1 MTSDD
6 GQSVERLREYLR
18 NLKPEA
24 RAMLIAELERAQLR
38 GDDMAGSELVLD
50 ELRRT
55 IRTEAQRVPRIG
67 DAARL
72 FFMPFEPFL
81 IDAPADHKRVGRIA
95 RLSLEPIWAWI
106 GRDLMPAEAKALSED
121 INRAL
126 LAEDKTKADQLVR
139 ALHERAILRMR
150 ETLAT
155 VGTDEK
161 AQRRLAI
168 QVGTPRATDDV
179 ATLLHV
185 LEVRDVLA
193 DLAKRLPNYYVRAF
207 EREVIEQA
215 KVHIDTA
222 CAAKSLGGDAARKAD
237 VVRYGLV
244 LLMNGLAAP
253 WQLIRLATRVAE
265 SDVAARV
272 AETPYGVALTI
283 VLSEMESAVGELRTA
298 FRAGKPVTSMLK
310 ELHGAARGLRTE
322 MDMSVESAWS
332 RQLAAI
338 RSDVSNLLKSE
349 IDSAPGRVRRLLRPP
364 PAKEIRPDST
374 VDSIEVDDVQAQVEF
389 VSACRNYAGELALSE
404 VTLRAYSELTQYLET
419 GTKVLLDALRH
430 TGAAERPFRQ
440 SQVDAAIRLCRLL
453 FGAEYAELLTKAADV
468 AVHSATTERK
478 SIRA

>member
-6 GQSVERLREYLR
+6 GQSVERLRDYLR

-38 GDDMAGSELVLD
+38 GDDMAGSELVLQ

-55 IRTEAQRVPRIG
+55 IRAEAQRVPRIG

-72 FFMPFEPFL
+72 FFTPFEPFL

-106 GRDLMPAEAKALSED
+106 GRDLIPAEAKALSED

-126 LAEDKTKADQLVR
+126 LADDKTKAEQLVR

-150 ETLAT
+150 ETLAS

-179 ATLLHV
+179 ATLLHI
-185 LEVRDVLA
+185 LEVRDALA
-193 DLAKRLPNYYVRAF
+193 DLAKRLPNCVRVF

-222 CAAKSLGGDAARKAD
+222 STAKSLGGVASRKAD

-244 LLMNGLAAP
+244 LLMDRLAAP
-253 WQLIRLATRVAE
+253 WQLIRLASRAAD

-272 AETPYGVALTI
+272 AETPYAAAVSI
-283 VLSEMESAVGELRTA
+283 VLGEMESSVSELRTA
-298 FRAGKPVTSMLK
+298 FKAGKPVASMLK
-310 ELHGAARGLRTE
+310 ELHDAARGLRTE
-322 MDMSVESAWS
+322 MDLSVESAWS

-338 RSDVSNLLKSE
+338 RSDISNMLKPE
-349 IDSAPGRVRRLLRPP
+349 IDAALGRVRRLLRPP
-364 PAKEIRPDST
+364 PAKDIRPGST
-374 VDSIEVDDVQAQVEF
+374 VDGIEVDDVQARVAF
-389 VSACRNYAGELALSE
+389 VGACRNYAGELALSE
-404 VTLRAYSELTQYLET
+404 VTVRAYSELTQYLET

-430 TGAAERPFRQ
+430 AEAAERPFRQ
-440 SQVDAAIRLCRLL
+440 SQVDAAIRLCRSL

-468 AVHSATTERK
+468 AVQATTTERK

>member
-1 MTSDD
+1 MTSD

-38 GDDMAGSELVLD
+38 GDDMASSELVLD

-81 IDAPADHKRVGRIA
+81 IDAPANHKRVGRIA
-95 RLSLEPIWAWI
+95 RLSLEPIWGWI
-106 GRDLMPAEAKALSED
+106 CRDLIPAEAKALIED

-126 LAEDKTKADQLVR
+126 LADDKTKADQLVR

-185 LEVRDVLA
+185 LELRDVLA

-222 CAAKSLGGDAARKAD
+222 CAKSLGGDAARKAD

-253 WQLIRLATRVAE
+253 WQLIRLATRVAD

-272 AETPYGVALTI
+272 AETPYAVAVMI
-283 VLSEMESAVGELRTA
+283 VLSEMEATVGELRIA
-298 FRAGKPVTSMLK
+298 FKGGKPITPMLK
-310 ELHGAARGLRTE
+310 ELHDAARGLRTE
-322 MDMSVESAWS
+322 MDLSVESAWS

-349 IDSAPGRVRRLLRPP
+349 IDAAPARVRRLLRPP
-364 PAKEIRPDST
+364 PAKEIRPGAT
-374 VDSIEVDDVQAQVEF
+374 VDSIEVDDAQARVEF
-389 VSACRNYAGELALSE
+389 VNACRNYAGELALSE

-430 TGAAERPFRQ
+430 AEAAERPFRQ
-440 SQVDAAIRLCRLL
+440 SQVDAAIRLCRSL
-453 FGAEYAELLTKAADV
+453 FGGEYAELLTKAADV
-468 AVHSATTERK
+468 AVQSATTERK

>member
-1 MTSDD
+1 MTSD

-24 RAMLIAELERAQLR
+24 RALLIAELERAQLR
-38 GDDMAGSELVLD
+38 GDDMAGSELVLE

-55 IRTEAQRVPRIG
+55 IRIEAQRVPRIG

-95 RLSLEPIWAWI
+95 RLSLEPIWGWI
-106 GRDLMPAEAKALSED
+106 GRDLIPAEAKALTED

-126 LAEDKTKADQLVR
+126 LADDKTKADQLVR
-139 ALHERAILRMR
+139 ALHERAVLRMR
-150 ETLAT
+150 GTLAT

-265 SDVAARV
+265 SYVAARV
-272 AETPYGVALTI
+272 ADTPFAGAVTI
-283 VLSEMESAVGELRTA
+283 VLKAVTD
-298 FRAGKPVTSMLK
+298 
-310 ELHGAARGLRTE
+310 AAR
-322 MDMSVESAWS
+322 
-332 RQLAAI
+332 
-338 RSDVSNLLKSE
+338 
-349 IDSAPGRVRRLLRPP
+349 GRVRRLLRPL
-364 PAKEIRPDST
+364 PAKEIRPGST
-374 VDSIEVDDVQAQVEF
+374 VDSVEVDDVQARVEF
-389 VSACRNYAGELALSE
+389 VNACRNYAGEVALSE

-419 GTKVLLDALRH
+419 GTRVLLDALRH
-430 TGAAERPFRQ
+430 AEAAERPFRQ
-440 SQVDAAIRLCRLL
+440 SQVEAAIRLCGSL

-468 AVHSATTERK
+468 AVQAATTERK
-478 SIRA
+478 AIRA

>member
-1 MTSDD
+1 MTSD

-38 GDDMAGSELVLD
+38 GDDMAGSELVLE

-72 FFMPFEPFL
+72 FYMPFEPFL

-95 RLSLEPIWAWI
+95 RLSLEPIWSWI
-106 GRDLMPAEAKALSED
+106 GRDLIPAEAKALSED

-150 ETLAT
+150 ETVAT

-168 QVGTPRATDDV
+168 QVGSPRATDDV

-185 LEVRDVLA
+185 LEVRDALA
-193 DLAKRLPNYYVRAF
+193 DLAKRLPNYVRTF

-215 KVHIDTA
+215 KVHFDTA
-222 CAAKSLGGDAARKAD
+222 CAAKSLGGDASRKAD
-237 VVRYGLV
+237 VIRYGLV
-244 LLMNGLAAP
+244 LLMSRLAAP

-272 AETPYGVALTI
+272 AETPYAVAVTI
-283 VLSEMESAVGELRTA
+283 VLSEMEATVSELRTA
-298 FRAGKPVTSMLK
+298 FKAGKPVTSMLK

-322 MDMSVESAWS
+322 MDLSVESAWS

-349 IDSAPGRVRRLLRPP
+349 IDAAPGRVRRLLRPP
-364 PAKEIRPDST
+364 PAKEIRSGST
-374 VDSIEVDDVQAQVEF
+374 LDGIEVDDVQARVEF

-430 TGAAERPFRQ
+430 AVAAERPFRQ

-468 AVHSATTERK
+468 AAQAAITERK
-478 SIRA
+478 SVRA

>member
-38 GDDMAGSELVLD
+38 GDDMTGSELVLD

-95 RLSLEPIWAWI
+95 RLSLEPIWGWI

-126 LAEDKTKADQLVR
+126 LAEDKTKADPLVR

-150 ETLAT
+150 ETLAG

-193 DLAKRLPNYYVRAF
+193 DLAKRLPNSYVRTF

-222 CAAKSLGGDAARKAD
+222 CAAKSLGGAAARKAD

-265 SDVAARV
+265 
-272 AETPYGVALTI
+272 TPYAVAVAI
-283 VLSEMESAVGELRTA
+283 VLSEMEATVSELRTA
-298 FRAGKPVTSMLK
+298 FRNGKPVTSMLK

-322 MDMSVESAWS
+322 MDLSVESAWS

-349 IDSAPGRVRRLLRPP
+349 IDAAPGRVRRLLRPL
-364 PAKEIRPDST
+364 PAREIRPGAT
-374 VDSIEVDDVQAQVEF
+374 VDSVEVDDVLARVEF
-389 VSACRNYAGELALSE
+389 VNACRNYAGELALSE
-404 VTLRAYSELTQYLET
+404 VTLRAYSELTTYLET

-430 TGAAERPFRQ
+430 AEAAERPFRQ
-440 SQVDAAIRLCRLL
+440 SQVEAAIRLCRSL
-453 FGAEYAELLTKAADV
+453 FGVDYAELLGKAADV
-468 AVHSATTERK
+468 AVQSATPERK

>member
-1 MTSDD
+1 MTSD

-24 RAMLIAELERAQLR
+24 RALLIAELERAQLR
-38 GDDMAGSELVLD
+38 GDDMTGSELVLE

-55 IRTEAQRVPRIG
+55 IRVEAQRVPRIG

-95 RLSLEPIWAWI
+95 RLSLEPIWGWI
-106 GRDLMPAEAKALSED
+106 GRDLMPAEAKALTED

-126 LAEDKTKADQLVR
+126 LAGDKTKADQLVR

-185 LEVRDVLA
+185 LEVREMLA
-193 DLAKRLPNYYVRAF
+193 DLAKRLPNYVRVF

-222 CAAKSLGGDAARKAD
+222 GAAKSLGGDAARKAD
-237 VVRYGLV
+237 VIRYGLV
-244 LLMNGLAAP
+244 LLMGRLAAP
-253 WQLIRLATRVAE
+253 WQIIRLATRVAE

-272 AETPYGVALTI
+272 AETPYAVAVAI
-283 VLSEMESAVGELRTA
+283 VLSEMEATVSELRTA
-298 FRAGKPVTSMLK
+298 LRNGKPVTSMLK

-322 MDMSVESAWS
+322 MDLSVESTWS

-349 IDSAPGRVRRLLRPP
+349 IDAAPGRVRRLLRPP
-364 PAKEIRPDST
+364 PGKEIRPGST
-374 VDSIEVDDVQAQVEF
+374 VDSIEVDDVQARVEF
-389 VSACRNYAGELALSE
+389 VNACRNYAGELALSE

-419 GTKVLLDALRH
+419 GTRVLLDALRH
-430 TGAAERPFRQ
+430 AEAAERPFRQ
-440 SQVDAAIRLCRLL
+440 SQVEAAIRLCRSL
-453 FGAEYAELLTKAADV
+453 FGADYAELLGKAADV
-468 AVHSATTERK
+468 AVQAATTERK
-478 SIRA
+478 AIRA

>member
-1 MTSDD
+1 MTSD

-24 RAMLIAELERAQLR
+24 RALLIAELERAQLR
-38 GDDMAGSELVLD
+38 GDDMTGSELVLE

-55 IRTEAQRVPRIG
+55 IRIEAQRVPRIG
-67 DAARL
+67 GGGGL
-72 FFMPFEPFL
+72 FFMPLEPFL

-95 RLSLEPIWAWI
+95 RLSLEPIWGWI
-106 GRDLMPAEAKALSED
+106 GRDLMPAEAKALTED

-126 LAEDKTKADQLVR
+126 LAGDKTKADQLVR
-139 ALHERAILRMR
+139 ALHDRAILRMR

-185 LEVRDVLA
+185 LVVRD
-193 DLAKRLPNYYVRAF
+193 
-207 EREVIEQA
+207 
-215 KVHIDTA
+215 
-222 CAAKSLGGDAARKAD
+222 
-237 VVRYGLV
+237 GLV

-272 AETPYGVALTI
+272 AETPYAVALTI
-283 VLSEMESAVGELRTA
+283 VLGEMESTVSELRTA

-322 MDMSVESAWS
+322 MDMSVESVWS

-349 IDSAPGRVRRLLRPP
+349 IDAAPGRVRRLLRPP
-364 PAKEIRPDST
+364 PAKEIRPGST
-374 VDSIEVDDVQAQVEF
+374 VDSIEGDDVQARVEF
-389 VSACRNYAGELALSE
+389 ASACRNYASELALSE

-430 TGAAERPFRQ
+430 AEAAERPFRQ
-440 SQVDAAIRLCRLL
+440 SQVDAAIRLCRSL

-468 AVHSATTERK
+468 AVQAATTERK

>member
-1 MTSDD
+1 MTSD

-38 GDDMAGSELVLD
+38 GDDMASSELVLE

-95 RLSLEPIWAWI
+95 RLSLAPIWDWI
-106 GRDLMPAEAKALSED
+106 GRDLIPAEAKALSED

-126 LAEDKTKADQLVR
+126 LADDKTKADQLVR

-185 LEVRDVLA
+185 LEVRDALT
-193 DLAKRLPNYYVRAF
+193 DLAKRLPNYVRAF

-215 KVHIDTA
+215 KAHIDSA
-222 CAAKSLGGDAARKAD
+222 CAAKSHGGEVSRKAD
-237 VVRYGLV
+237 IIRYGLV
-244 LLMNGLAAP
+244 LLMSRLAAP
-253 WQLIRLATRVAE
+253 WQLIRLATRVAD

-272 AETPYGVALTI
+272 AETPYAVAVMI
-283 VLSEMESAVGELRTA
+283 VLGEMESTVSELRTA
-298 FRAGKPVTSMLK
+298 FKAGMPVTLLLK
-310 ELHGAARGLRTE
+310 ELHAAARGVRTE
-322 MDMSVESAWS
+322 MDLSVESAWS

-349 IDSAPGRVRRLLRPP
+349 IDAAPGRVRRLLRPP
-364 PAKEIRPDST
+364 PAKEIRPGST
-374 VDSIEVDDVQAQVEF
+374 VDSIEVDDVQARVEF
-389 VSACRNYAGELALSE
+389 VSACRNYASELALSE

-430 TGAAERPFRQ
+430 AEAAERPFRQ
-440 SQVDAAIRLCRLL
+440 SQVDAAIRLCGSL

-468 AVHSATTERK
+468 AVQAATTERK

>member
-1 MTSDD
+1 MTSD

-38 GDDMAGSELVLD
+38 GDDMASSELVLD

-81 IDAPADHKRVGRIA
+81 IDAPANHKRVGRIA
-95 RLSLEPIWAWI
+95 RLSLEPIWGWI
-106 GRDLMPAEAKALSED
+106 GRDLMPAEAKALIED

-126 LAEDKTKADQLVR
+126 LADDKTKADQLVR

-155 VGTDEK
+155 VGTEEK

-185 LEVRDVLA
+185 LELRDVLA

-222 CAAKSLGGDAARKAD
+222 CATKSLGGDAARKAD

-253 WQLIRLATRVAE
+253 WQLIRLATRAAD

-272 AETPYGVALTI
+272 AETPYAVAVMI
-283 VLSEMESAVGELRTA
+283 VLSEMEAAVGELRIA
-298 FRAGKPVTSMLK
+298 FKAGKPITSMLK
-310 ELHGAARGLRTE
+310 ELHDAARGLRTE
-322 MDMSVESAWS
+322 MDLSVESAWS

-349 IDSAPGRVRRLLRPP
+349 IDAAPAR
-364 PAKEIRPDST
+364 EIRPGAT
-374 VDSIEVDDVQAQVEF
+374 VDGIEVDDAQARVEF
-389 VSACRNYAGELALSE
+389 VNACRNYAGELALSE

-419 GTKVLLDALRH
+419 GTRVLLDALRH
-430 TGAAERPFRQ
+430 AEAAERPFRQ
-440 SQVDAAIRLCRLL
+440 SQVDAAIRLCRSL
-453 FGAEYAELLTKAADV
+453 FGGEYAELLTKAADV
-468 AVHSATTERK
+468 AVQSATTERK

>member
-1 MTSDD
+1 MTSD

-38 GDDMAGSELVLD
+38 GDDMTGSELVLE

-95 RLSLEPIWAWI
+95 RLSLEPIWGWI
-106 GRDLMPAEAKALSED
+106 GRDLIPAETKALSED

-126 LAEDKTKADQLVR
+126 LAADKTKADQLVR

-150 ETLAT
+150 ETLAA
-155 VGTDEK
+155 VGTDDK

-168 QVGTPRATDDV
+168 QVGSPRATDDV
-179 ATLLHV
+179 AMLLHV
-185 LEVRDVLA
+185 LEVRDALA
-193 DLAKRLPNYYVRAF
+193 DLAKRLPNYVRAF
-207 EREVIEQA
+207 EREVVEQA
-215 KVHIDTA
+215 KAHIDA
-222 CAAKSLGGDAARKAD
+222 ASAAKSFGGDPSRKAD

-244 LLMNGLAAP
+244 LLMNRLAAP

-265 SDVAARV
+265 SDIAARV
-272 AETPYGVALTI
+272 AETPYAVAVTI
-283 VLSEMESAVGELRTA
+283 VLGEMESTVTELRTA
-298 FRAGKPVTSMLK
+298 FKAGKPVASMLK
-310 ELHGAARGLRTE
+310 ELHDGARGLRTE
-322 MDMSVESAWS
+322 MDLSVDSTWS

-338 RSDVSNLLKSE
+338 RSDVSNMLKPE
-349 IDSAPGRVRRLLRPP
+349 IDATPGRVRRLLRPP
-364 PAKEIRPDST
+364 PAKEIHPGST
-374 VDSIEVDDVQAQVEF
+374 VDSIDVDDVQARVEF
-389 VSACRNYAGELALSE
+389 VGACRNYAGELALSE

-430 TGAAERPFRQ
+430 AGAGERAFRH
-440 SQVDAAIRLCRLL
+440 SQVEAAIRLCRSL
-453 FGAEYAELLTKAADV
+453 FGIDYAETLAKAADV
-468 AVHSATTERK
+468 AVQAATAERK
-478 SIRA
+478 SARA